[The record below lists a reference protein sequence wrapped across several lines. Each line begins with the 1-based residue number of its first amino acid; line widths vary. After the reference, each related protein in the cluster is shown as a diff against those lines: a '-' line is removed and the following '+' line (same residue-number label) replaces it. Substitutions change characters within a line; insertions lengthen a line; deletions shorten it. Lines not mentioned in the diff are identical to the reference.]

1 MMENVLVRKIEGVPD
16 EEKVDFVLI
25 DLYSKL
31 IKRKDNYNN
40 EKSIKIAN
48 DIYSQLLDNNY
59 DKKEC

>member
-1 MMENVLVRKIEGVPD
+1 MENVLVRKIEGVPD